1 MQYEDYRKAY
11 RTWLF
16 FLVFLTLAS
25 GFYIYRIIVERSLN
39 SIMFI
44 IAFMLILI
52 FNYSRIKRMRNK
64 VKEEF
69 KKYKLEILE
78 ELK

>member
-1 MQYEDYRKAY
+1 MNYKDYKKAY

-16 FLVFLTLAS
+16 FLIFLTFAS
-25 GFYIYRIIVERSLN
+25 GFYVYHVIVERTLN
-39 SIMFI
+39 SVMFL

-52 FNYSRIKRMRNK
+52 FNYSRIKKMKDR
-64 VKEEF
+64 VKEKF
-69 KKYKLEILE
+69 KEYKLEILE